1 MKKIKRLKYV
11 GGVASLGLLS
21 ACTVGPDYRPPDV
34 PNLPTHFASA
44 NTNQFSEEMIELN
57 WWQSFNDP
65 LLLSLITQ
73 SITHNYEIQIA
84 YANLAQARALYV
96 DAGLN
101 LLPQVTSHANYNHQ
115 MRSIAALNNRSFVP
129 RSLSLYNVGFD
140 AFWELDLFGRVRRN
154 TEISNLEIQSSEAN
168 LRDIHTSL
176 IAEVARNY
184 VELRGLQNQLA
195 ITQQQIDN
203 QQEWLNLIEVK
214 ITHGKSN
221 PSDRLSVIAQLES
234 TKATIPTLN
243 TAIAQTI
250 YRLSVLAGQMPN
262 TLTTSLADF
271 LPLPQMPD
279 IIKIGNPEQLL
290 KRRAD
295 IRIAER
301 ALASATERIGIATA
315 DLFPRV
321 TFVGSLSLEGSA
333 LKGLVASGSESYTL
347 GPKITWSFLDLGRVY
362 ARIDAATANEKA
374 SIANY
379 QQTLLNALEETENA
393 LVSYNQAH
401 EKRNALLKSVIAN
414 DKSTQLAT
422 IRYQSGAIDLSTLLE
437 SQRHLLQD
445 KKLLAESETL
455 IATSLIAVYKALGG
469 GWENSDLP

>member
-1 MKKIKRLKYV
+1 MKKTKRLKYV
-11 GGVASLGLLS
+11 VGVTIIGLLS
-21 ACTVGPDYRPPDV
+21 ACTVGPDYQPPDV
-34 PNLPTHFASA
+34 PTLPAHFASA
-44 NTNQFSEEMIELN
+44 NPNQFSEDNIEVN
-57 WWQSFNDP
+57 WWQSFKDP
-65 LLLSLITQ
+65 LLLSLIQQT
-73 SITHNYEIQIA
+73 IAHNYELQIA
-84 YANLAQARALYV
+84 YANLAQARALYI

-101 LLPQVTSHANYNHQ
+101 LLPQVSSHANYNHQ
-115 MRSIAALNNRSFVP
+115 MRSMSALNNRSFVP
-129 RSLSLYNVGFD
+129 RSLSLYSVGFD

-154 TEISNLEIQSSEAN
+154 TEISNIEIQSSEAN
-168 LRDIHTSL
+168 LRDIHISL

-203 QQEWLNLIEVK
+203 QQAWLNLTDVK

-221 PSDRLSVIAQLES
+221 PSDRLSVLAQLES
-234 TKATIPTLN
+234 TKASIPALN
-243 TAIAQTI
+243 SAIAQAI
-250 YRLSVLAGQMPN
+250 HRLSVLAGQMPN
-262 TLTTSLADF
+262 TLTTSLANP
-271 LPLPQMPD
+271 LPLPQIPD

-295 IRIAER
+295 IRLAER

-347 GPKITWSFLDLGRVY
+347 GPKITWAFLDLGRVY
-362 ARIDAATANEKA
+362 ARINAANAYEKA
-374 SIANY
+374 NIANF
-379 QQTLLNALEETENA
+379 QQTLLNALEDTENA

-401 EKRNALLKSVIAN
+401 EKRNALLKSTTAD

-422 IRYQSGAIDLSTLLE
+422 IRYQSGAIDLITLLE
-437 SQRHLLQD
+437 NQRHLLQD
-445 KKLLAESETL
+445 KKQLAESETL

-469 GWENSDLP
+469 GWENNDTP